1 MPSSPRNGRWL
12 LGASISGLVVFFALS
27 GLTQLVAPFRVLLF
41 SPLVE
46 VLVVLA
52 AVLLGTVFL
61 LWGRLPGAA
70 DRGAYVAA
78 VLVMG
83 LLLVLFQA
91 VAAALGWIGGP
102 VTEAPLLMQGVIY
115 GVSLAAAVALLLAG
129 YRWLARRRLWLALA
143 IYVLLSAAM
152 ILATIFS
159 DQYALSSGLMTFG
172 HGYTIVV
179 DIGYGLALLWVPLA
193 LYALLCMRARVTSAS
208 SLG

>member
-1 MPSSPRNGRWL
+1 MATALRKGPML

-27 GLTQLVAPFRVLLF
+27 GLMQLVAPFRVLLF
-41 SPLVE
+41 SPVVE

-52 AVLLGTVFL
+52 AVLLGTMFL

-91 VAAALGWIGGP
+91 GAPALGWLGGP

-115 GVSLAAAVALLLAG
+115 GLSLAALVALLLAG
-129 YRWLARRRLWLALA
+129 YRWLARRRVWLALA
-143 IYVLLSAAM
+143 IYVLLSLAM
-152 ILATIFS
+152 ILANLLLSTRGKVARVIFGRLAAAMPGGVLTPEGVLS
-159 DQYALSSGLMTFG
+159 LRPERLRRLPALSAFMTK
-172 HGYTIVV
+172 
-179 DIGYGLALLWVPLA
+179 
-193 LYALLCMRARVTSAS
+193 R
-208 SLG
+208 